1 MDSLRTPKGSSGCS
15 RTPCGFAADFLRLSP
30 TIFRDSYDLCGFVE
44 VICWGSIRIIQD
56 SWWMSSELA
65 KGSLRG
71 LLLNMLWFPWGF
83 FQGSVRTL
91 VDFDKDYQGTPAACS
106 NWLMGLMRL
115 MGHTIQAIQC
125 QPHWRHPFHPSHQQ
139 HRAWLMG
146 WMGWMG
152 SDVGD
157 GADRVDEI
165 TVAVRAD
172 VMSV

>member
-1 MDSLRTPKGSSGCS
+1 M
-15 RTPCGFAADFLRLSP
+15 
-30 TIFRDSYDLCGFVE
+30 
-44 VICWGSIRIIQD
+44 
-56 SWWMSSELA
+56 
-65 KGSLRG
+65 
-71 LLLNMLWFPWGF
+71 
-83 FQGSVRTL
+83 
-91 VDFDKDYQGTPAACS
+91 DFDKDYQGTPAACS

-139 HRAWLMG
+139 QRAWL
-146 WMGWMG
+146 MG

-165 TVAVRAD
+165 TGAVGAD